1 MPVGKGSINRASRSS
16 KKTVKE
22 TDNKLAQS
30 VTEAVVEEEPVVASE
45 ETKSVKKKTVAKK
58 TVTEKKVEEKTVES
72 IGNECCHLTE
82 DLPVHLL

>member
-22 TDNKLAQS
+22 TDNKTAVHAS
-30 VTEAVVEEEPVVASE
+30 EAVVTEPIVVLE
-45 ETKSVKKKTVAKK
+45 ETKPARKKTVAKK
-58 TVTEKKVEEKTVES
+58 IVTEKKVQEKTVES

-82 DLPVHLL
+82 DLPIHLL

>member
-30 VTEAVVEEEPVVASE
+30 VTEAVVEEPVVASE
-45 ETKSVKKKTVAKK
+45 ETKPVKKKTVAKK

-82 DLPVHLL
+82 ELPVHLL